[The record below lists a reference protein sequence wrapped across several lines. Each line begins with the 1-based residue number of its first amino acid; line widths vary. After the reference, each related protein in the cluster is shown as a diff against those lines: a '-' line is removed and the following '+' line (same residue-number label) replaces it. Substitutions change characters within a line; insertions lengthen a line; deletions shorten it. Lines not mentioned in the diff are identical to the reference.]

1 MAPALDHA
9 TTLPSVSAIVMS
21 VLLNDAWMCT
31 MPWWTTRFSR
41 FFLNVF
47 YRLGFRL
54 LGVGID
60 PSIVSSFAIR
70 QQSFLD
76 RPEN

>member
-9 TTLPSVSAIVMS
+9 TTLPSVSAIVMC

-47 YRLGFRL
+47 FRLDDRL

-60 PSIVSSFAIR
+60 PSTVSQLCHSPTVL
-70 QQSFLD
+70 S
-76 RPEN
+76 RPP